1 MNSEF
6 IEIIQHN
13 DTPTVSSR
21 EVAKRFSKEHKHVLR
36 SIRAIH
42 ADLTPEDYSVQFWTH
57 KNQTL
62 IGDETSEVFMSR
74 DAFSLLAFSFTGR
87 DAMVWKK
94 KFLAAFNSMERKIPE
109 LIERISELESERA
122 ALLASAPSPALTAGK
137 PGATKNMVLVPVM
150 VDTMFGQELQW
161 QKAARDDD
169 RFSDLSRM
177 EGQIKLMMNC
187 MSGMQRKIQEL
198 TDRIAIERR
207 K

>member
-1 MNSEF
+1 MTSDL
-6 IEIIQHN
+6 IEIIEQN
-13 DTPTVSSR
+13 GTPAVSSR
-21 EVAKRFSKEHKHVLR
+21 EVARKFFKEHKHVLR

-42 ADLTPEDYSVQFWTH
+42 ADLTPEDSSVQFWTH

-62 IGDETSEVFMSR
+62 TGDETSEVFMSR
-74 DAFSLLAFSFTGR
+74 DAFSLLAFGFTGR
-87 DAMVWKK
+87 EAMVWKK
-94 KFLAAFNSMERKIPE
+94 KFLAAFNKMEQKIPE
-109 LIERISELESERA
+109 LLERISDLEMERQ
-122 ALLASAPSPALTAGK
+122 ALLNGSQQSLPEAKKGH
-137 PGATKNMVLVPVM
+137 TKGMVLVPVM

-187 MSGMQRKIQEL
+187 MAGMQRKIQEL
-198 TDRIAIERR
+198 TDRIAIARR